1 MGNRMIYKTEKGRI
15 AVQNAY
21 NNMLSRWPVAYEQHF
36 INTCLGHTFVLQSGE
51 KQNPPVILLHGSGS
65 NSAMWMTTVKELCN
79 THCVYCIDIPG
90 EPGKSAE
97 NQLTIASKAYTDW
110 LDDILK
116 GLALV
121 SAAFVGISLGGHL
134 SAAFAIRFPQKV
146 SQLVLLNPSGFG
158 KQRASFMLK
167 VLPLMLLGKP
177 GRFVIAYSLYGDVMP
192 PKSAIHYT
200 TSIARHFKPRLE
212 KIPLF
217 KSKEMSK
224 LTMPVLCILGEKD
237 VMLYAEQTERRLNTL
252 LPNAEVKMIPDAG
265 HALIHIAKDI
275 AYFLNHSV
283 QAK

>member
-1 MGNRMIYKTEKGRI
+1 MGNHNIYKTEKGRT
-15 AVQNAY
+15 AVLNAY

-36 INTCLGHTFVLQSGE
+36 IITCLGHTFVLQSGE

-79 THCVYCIDIPG
+79 SHCVYCIDIPG

-97 NQLTIASKAYTDW
+97 NQLSIANETYTDW
-110 LDDILK
+110 LDDVLK
-116 GLALV
+116 GLNLPQ
-121 SAAFVGISLGGHL
+121 AAFVGISLGGHL
-134 SAAFAIRFPQKV
+134 SAAYAIRYPQKV
-146 SQLVLLNPSGFG
+146 SQLVLINPSGFG

-167 VLPLMLLGKP
+167 SLPLMLLGKQ
-177 GRFVIAYSLYGDVMP
+177 GRFIIAHSLYGDVIP

-217 KSKEMSK
+217 KSKEICK

-237 VMLYAEQTERRLNTL
+237 TMLYAEQTERRINTL
-252 LPNAEVKMIPDAG
+252 LPNAEVQMIPGAG
-265 HALIHIAKDI
+265 HALLHIAKDI
-275 AYFLNHSV
+275 DYFLNHSV
-283 QAK
+283 PAK